1 VLSASPASRRPAL
14 PAWAVFD
21 AEIIAATFLHFCD
34 ASFSPLAVSDD
45 HRFSS
50 ARFIDASAGTPLKLP
65 PGKADVCLI
74 RTSFSPTHFN
84 VAVADPRS
92 HALTELAVEAGRQN
106 VFEAVLLFL
115 LVLQQQQQQQSLGS
129 EASQSRPGAVGKE
142 GGVLGSG
149 PGSASAA
156 HVRGVLED
164 VFGTADPLQR
174 LLLRGHHY
182 QDDLYR

>member
-1 VLSASPASRRPAL
+1 VS
-14 PAWAVFD
+14 D
-21 AEIIAATFLHFCD
+21 AEIVAAVFLHFCD
-34 ASFSPLAVSDD
+34 ASFSPLAISDD

-50 ARFIDASAGTPLKLP
+50 ARFFDATSGTPQKLP

-74 RTSFSPTHFN
+74 RKSAAPTHFN

-92 HALTELAVEAGRQN
+92 HAVTELAVEAGRQN
-106 VFEAVLLFL
+106 VFEAILLFL
-115 LVLQQQQQQQSLGS
+115 LVLQRQQQSGPDAGS
-129 EASQSRPGAVGKE
+129 AAPSAASPDDASTARSPSAG

-149 PGSASAA
+149 PGGASAA

-164 VFGTADPLQR
+164 VFGTAEPLRR